1 MLYNLIVFLTV
12 FENTMFF
19 FALIYKRFF
28 VLAKSIKYQISLEKA
43 ENKYFEQLEKESIIL
58 AVLYVLCLLCGAHII

>member
-19 FALIYKRFF
+19 FALTYKKFF
-28 VLAKSIKYQISLEKA
+28 VLAKSVKYQISLDKA
-43 ENKYFEQLEKESIIL
+43 ENKYFEQLEIESLTL
-58 AVLYVLCLLCGAHII
+58 AVLYVLCLLYGAHII

>member
-19 FALIYKRFF
+19 FALTFKKFF
-28 VLAKSIKYQISLEKA
+28 VLAKSVKYQISLDKA
-43 ENKYFEQLEKESIIL
+43 ENKYFEQLEIESLTL
-58 AVLYVLCLLCGAHII
+58 AVLYVLCLLYGAHII

>member
-19 FALIYKRFF
+19 FALTFKKFF
-28 VLAKSIKYQISLEKA
+28 VLAKSVKYQISLDKA
-43 ENKYFEQLEKESIIL
+43 ENKYFEQLEIESLAL
-58 AVLYVLCLLCGAHII
+58 AVLYVLCLLYGAHII